1 MTPSGIVIAGVGHT
15 VYARRSEASVPQ
27 LAVTATRAAVTDA
40 GITFR
45 DIDGVVPVGGF
56 VFTDDLIANL
66 GIRRD
71 VVDALPAPGGNS
83 GVASLILAD
92 MMIRSGRAE
101 TVLVIMSRKASVNRI
116 ASRLGGL
123 PGPQFRTFLER
134 PHGWVA
140 PAQWYAMI
148 ARRHMIEHGTTKA
161 GMAQVA
167 LTMRAHAQLNPN
179 AQMFGRPLT
188 AEDYDA
194 APLISDPYQLYD
206 CCLETDGAVAL
217 VVTTSDRA
225 VHRER
230 GAMVTVEAVKSS
242 RPQSPDDLTNRV
254 DWFDIGL
261 RSAAVA
267 CYEAA
272 SLGPQDVDV
281 AMIYDCFTFEV
292 LHQLEEAGFCRRGES
307 DSFIQSGAIALG
319 GRLPVNP
326 HGGLLSEGHLL
337 GLSHVVE
344 AVRQLRG
351 EAGTRQ
357 VANARLSAVTGWG
370 DWGDGS
376 MALLR
381 RSAS

>member
-1 MTPSGIVIAGVGHT
+1 
-15 VYARRSEASVPQ
+15 
-27 LAVTATRAAVTDA
+27 
-40 GITFR
+40 
-45 DIDGVVPVGGF
+45 
-56 VFTDDLIANL
+56 
-66 GIRRD
+66 
-71 VVDALPAPGGNS
+71 
-83 GVASLILAD
+83 
-92 MMIRSGRAE
+92 
-101 TVLVIMSRKASVNRI
+101 
-116 ASRLGGL
+116 
-123 PGPQFRTFLER
+123 
-134 PHGWVA
+134 
-140 PAQWYAMI
+140 
-148 ARRHMIEHGTTKA
+148 
-161 GMAQVA
+161 
-167 LTMRAHAQLNPN
+167 
-179 AQMFGRPLT
+179 
-188 AEDYDA
+188 
-194 APLISDPYQLYD
+194 
-206 CCLETDGAVAL
+206 
-217 VVTTSDRA
+217 
-225 VHRER
+225 
-230 GAMVTVEAVKSS
+230 MVTVEAVKSS